1 MDCLGSGLRL
11 AAGRANWC
19 LLHPS
24 SDEGAPEQEVPAE
37 QGKEEPR
44 EPEPPCPTE
53 RESFRV
59 IVPGQGGCNYR
70 YMLVTDCRTFENAK
84 DTCARCYRGQ
94 LASIHS
100 SLINQ
105 RLSCM
110 VRTRTNR
117 SQVWIGGYTSGWHH
131 CLRAYWVDR
140 SSWNYSNWARGNPC
154 RTGKTCVAIL
164 PRPPSLQSHCLDS
177 PPSHS
182 GHAGKRS
189 NGLKL

>member
-44 EPEPPCPTE
+44 EPEPPLNGTW
-53 RESFRV
+53 
-59 IVPGQGGCNYR
+59 GGCWW
-70 YMLVTDCRTFENAK
+70 MPHVPLPLSSQ

-154 RTGKTCVAIL
+154 RTGKTCVAMC
-164 PRPPSLQSHCLDS
+164 PSGQRWGSIHCLREQECPCPVACS
-177 PPSHS
+177 
-182 GHAGKRS
+182 AGCSRGRATPLAAS
-189 NGLKL
+189 

>member
-1 MDCLGSGLRL
+1 MKLFLVLALALLGAVS
-11 AAGRANWC
+11 AHQ
-19 LLHPS
+19 LH
-24 SDEGAPEQEVPAE
+24 EGAPEQEVPAE

-154 RTGKTCVAIL
+154 RTGKTCVAMC
-164 PRPPSLQSHCLDS
+164 PSGGQW
-177 PPSHS
+177 
-182 GHAGKRS
+182 RS
-189 NGLKL
+189 VSCGARMPFICEY